1 MKIFI
6 SGLVQM
12 DKGVHLNCKFSED
25 KCRLN
30 NQYHVTLPLINLHV
44 SWEATA
50 HVQKKVTS
58 VIFSALLRE
67 DCVGYF
73 EAYLTFICLNWFSFW
88 LFFFVLF
95 IHSVSDLL
103 LCHADYSVL
112 LFTLILLFL
121 FCHFDFLSS
130 RFHNL
135 VLTHHFIFH
144 KWWQKI
150 TNVKIEKF

>member
-1 MKIFI
+1 MQIEQSIPRSFAI
-6 SGLVQM
+6 DQSACVM
-12 DKGVHLNCKFSED
+12 RSYSPCPE
-25 KCRLN
+25 
-30 NQYHVTLPLINLHV
+30 
-44 SWEATA
+44 
-50 HVQKKVTS
+50 KVMS